1 MTSGKDRE
9 KEHYNKMI
17 TKKSMKQ
24 YIHYFWT
31 GPIKK
36 ISLKNLAI
44 IQKKRFWC
52 VLSFVS
58 LFHIQSKA
66 MMENVLRIGQLF
78 SHFRRNT

>member
-1 MTSGKDRE
+1 MQIIYGEMTSGKDRE

-44 IQKKRFWC
+44 IQKKGFG
-52 VLSFVS
+52 VFLA
-58 LFHIQSKA
+58 L
-66 MMENVLRIGQLF
+66 
-78 SHFRRNT
+78 

>member
-44 IQKKRFWC
+44 IQKKGFG
-52 VLSFVS
+52 VFLA
-58 LFHIQSKA
+58 L
-66 MMENVLRIGQLF
+66 
-78 SHFRRNT
+78 

>member
-17 TKKSMKQ
+17 TKKKNMKQ

-36 ISLKNLAI
+36 ISLKNFAKI
-44 IQKKRFWC
+44 
-52 VLSFVS
+52 SFVIF
-58 LFHIQSKA
+58 LA
-66 MMENVLRIGQLF
+66 L
-78 SHFRRNT
+78 